1 MCTELHRGV
10 GDEPSVPTAALPDP
24 TAIGERIGLVADQC
38 YTVEDLAGLLQCS
51 TRHVWR
57 LHDGGQLPPAV
68 RIGRLVRWP
77 RSLIQ
82 SWIADGCP
90 RARKVSR

>member
-1 MCTELHRGV
+1 MSTPLQRAAG
-10 GDEPSVPTAALPDP
+10 GEPSVPAAPQDS
-24 TAIGERIGLVADQC
+24 ASIDERVRRVTDQC

-51 TRHVWR
+51 TRHIWR
-57 LHDGGQLPPAV
+57 LHDAGRLPAAV

-77 RSLIQ
+77 RKLIE

-90 RARKVSR
+90 PARNPSR